1 MKPSMFNFAA
11 NDSRNM
17 KFDDSQSADHLET
30 RPNQPPAV
38 VANIPERQGVSGH
51 NVRYVLLFGTAGTV
65 LAFAIILVSYLD

>member
-1 MKPSMFNFAA
+1 MNPSMFNFAA

-65 LAFAIILVSYLD
+65 LAFAIILVSYLY